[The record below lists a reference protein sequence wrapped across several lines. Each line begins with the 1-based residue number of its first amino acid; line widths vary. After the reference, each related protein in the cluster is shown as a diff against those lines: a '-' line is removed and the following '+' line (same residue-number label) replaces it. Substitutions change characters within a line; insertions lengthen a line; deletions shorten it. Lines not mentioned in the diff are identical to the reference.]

1 MKPIINNSTN
11 LMINKIIKNFPQS
24 LLVTG
29 EKGVG
34 LSTIANYICES
45 LDTKPFI
52 LLPEKNEMIDLEK
65 GVISVDGIRHI
76 TELSKS
82 KITNKRIIII
92 DYGEK
97 MTIQAQNAFLKI
109 LEEPNENTHFIIVS
123 CSINKLLP
131 TILSRTEKINIKPI
145 TYDQSNK
152 LLDSL
157 GVTEKIK
164 RSQLLFIAEGKPAE
178 LTRLS
183 KEESYFQLR
192 SNIIKD
198 ARELLGNNTY
208 NKLLLAQKYNEDRNS
223 ALSLIND
230 ACKILKISI
239 INNPHP
245 QLLKIVDSLVNTY
258 KQIEANG
265 NIRLCIARISI

>member
-24 LLVTG
+24 LLITG

-45 LDTKPFI
+45 LDSKPFI
-52 LLPEKNEMIDLEK
+52 LLPEKNEMIDFEK

-76 TELSKS
+76 TELCKS

-97 MTIQAQNAFLKI
+97 MTIQAQNAFLKL

-198 ARELLGNNTY
+198 ARELLGSNTY

-245 QLLKIVDSLVNTY
+245 QLLKIVDSLVYTY

>member
-198 ARELLGNNTY
+198 ARELLGSNTY